1 MEASIEDSWRR
12 FMGAVQQGKRPSFSE
27 HWESFQGAHRHRAP
41 DDGPPIAWEP
51 DDAVREH
58 SNLFQLQNELG
69 LQSYEAL
76 HRFSVDEPE
85 AFWSRVLVRL
95 GIVFEN
101 KPQRILDLDNL
112 GRGVKH
118 PRWLPGAELD
128 ITRSCFTAPR
138 DKTAIVFGR
147 EDHSLVSLSYEQLEK
162 EVDRFAEG
170 LRARGFES
178 GDGVALYMPMTP
190 ECVIAYLGTVRAG
203 CRVVSVADSFSAAE
217 LHGRID
223 IVGARAIVTVSTYR
237 CGERVIE
244 LYRKVRDA
252 VAMFDDPPFVVVVGP
267 RELEDGDIAW
277 DEFLKDDG
285 SRPAFVSD
293 PYRVT
298 NVLFSSGTTGTPKA
312 IPWTQLTP
320 IKAAMDAHFH
330 QDVHPTDVVC
340 WPTNI
345 GWMMGPWLVYAS
357 FVNGAT
363 MALYEGVPTGAGF
376 TAFVRG
382 SAVIA
387 WSSSRKCT
395 RPVTTR
401 SHGARFRGRFFW

>member
-1 MEASIEDSWRR
+1 
-12 FMGAVQQGKRPSFSE
+12 MGAVQQGKRPSFSE

-203 CRVVSVADSFSAAE
+203 C
-217 LHGRID
+217 
-223 IVGARAIVTVSTYR
+223 
-237 CGERVIE
+237 
-244 LYRKVRDA
+244 
-252 VAMFDDPPFVVVVGP
+252 
-267 RELEDGDIAW
+267 
-277 DEFLKDDG
+277 
-285 SRPAFVSD
+285 
-293 PYRVT
+293 
-298 NVLFSSGTTGTPKA
+298 
-312 IPWTQLTP
+312 
-320 IKAAMDAHFH
+320 
-330 QDVHPTDVVC
+330 
-340 WPTNI
+340 
-345 GWMMGPWLVYAS
+345 
-357 FVNGAT
+357 
-363 MALYEGVPTGAGF
+363 
-376 TAFVRG
+376 
-382 SAVIA
+382 
-387 WSSSRKCT
+387 
-395 RPVTTR
+395 
-401 SHGARFRGRFFW
+401 